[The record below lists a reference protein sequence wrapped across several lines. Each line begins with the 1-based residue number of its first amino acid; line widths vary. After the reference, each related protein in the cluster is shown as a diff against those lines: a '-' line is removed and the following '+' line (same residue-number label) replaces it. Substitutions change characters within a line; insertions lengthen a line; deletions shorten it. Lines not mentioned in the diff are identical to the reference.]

1 MYYMYICIV
10 GAHMIHTPCGK
21 WERESDRLSE
31 REGEG
36 PKAICISFGT
46 IDKWFIGSASESKS
60 VQSTDR

>member
-46 IDKWFIGSASESKS
+46 IDK
-60 VQSTDR
+60 